1 MRIALLASLL
11 GVEATGQSAAVA
23 STAARLTAAGADV
36 SIIGT
41 DCGVRGKPVSKYVE
55 IPASVHVHIF
65 PSIGKLNRRLFRS
78 PALTKWLKEHIQ
90 EFDVLDVQGVWSFVG
105 KEASEVFAAANK
117 PYVLTPH
124 GMMTRYDWQ
133 KSMMYRKLFFAFG
146 FGKVWREA
154 DAVRFLSTGERDTS
168 YYRPIGRSAI
178 VPNSIDIQ
186 AAPTPGIRHDAR
198 ARLGIDE
205 KTQMLLFIGRL
216 AHQKGIKETLATF
229 EIVAPQLP
237 NLSLY
242 LVGPSDGEYGREVLA
257 MAAASAF
264 RSRIVIAGS
273 VFGDKKYDYLRAAD
287 AFITLSH
294 NEGQSVAHLEAL
306 AEGLP
311 MILTKNSNM
320 DFLTEYGAGILVTHQ
335 PEEAAKAIVRIMSDP
350 ETLAHAGRGAR
361 RLVEEKYVPQVVI
374 PQLLTLYNEVSGA
387 KTSRVV

>member
-11 GVEATGQSAAVA
+11 GVEATGQSAVA
-23 STAARLTAAGADV
+23 ATTAARLAAAGADV
-36 SIIGT
+36 SIIAT
-41 DCGVRGKPVSKYVE
+41 DCGVQGKPVSKYVDV
-55 IPASVHVHIF
+55 PSSVHVHIF

-78 PALTKWLKEHIQ
+78 PALTKWLREHIH

-105 KEASEVFAAANK
+105 KDASAVFAAARK

-133 KSMMYRKLFFAFG
+133 KSTLYRRLFFAFG

-154 DAVRFLSTGERDTS
+154 DAVRFSSTGERDTS
-168 YYRPIGRSAI
+168 YYPPAGRSAI
-178 VPNSIDIQ
+178 IPNSIDIQ
-186 AAPTPGIRHDAR
+186 SSPTPETRREAR

-205 KTQMLLFIGRL
+205 QTPMLLFIGRL
-216 AHQKGIKETLATF
+216 AHQKGIKEMLATF
-229 EIVAPQLP
+229 EIIAPQLP

-242 LVGPSDGEYGREVLA
+242 LVGPSDGDYGTEALA
-257 MAAASAF
+257 VAAASAY
-264 RSRIVIAGS
+264 RSRIVITGP
-273 VFGDKKYDYLRAAD
+273 VFGDRKYDYLRAAD

-311 MILTKNSNM
+311 MILTKSSNM

-335 PEEAAKAIVRIMSDP
+335 PEEAAKAIVRLLSDP
-350 ETLAHAGRGAR
+350 EALAQAGRGAR

-374 PQLLTLYNEVSGA
+374 PQLLTLYKEVFSA
-387 KTSRVV
+387 RTSRVV